1 MKIVEHT
8 RQLAES
14 EKKRQ
19 KKGAWQQRGEITCQ
33 EATVE
38 AEGADS
44 VDRDEENEMGE
55 LGRRQIERRGETGR
69 LQLRMG
75 RGFVNQRGWRRI
87 WIQAV
92 CLLR

>member
-19 KKGAWQQRGEITCQ
+19 KKGVWQQRGEITCQ

-44 VDRDEENEMGE
+44 VDRDEENEMG
-55 LGRRQIERRGETGR
+55 G
-69 LQLRMG
+69 
-75 RGFVNQRGWRRI
+75 
-87 WIQAV
+87 
-92 CLLR
+92 